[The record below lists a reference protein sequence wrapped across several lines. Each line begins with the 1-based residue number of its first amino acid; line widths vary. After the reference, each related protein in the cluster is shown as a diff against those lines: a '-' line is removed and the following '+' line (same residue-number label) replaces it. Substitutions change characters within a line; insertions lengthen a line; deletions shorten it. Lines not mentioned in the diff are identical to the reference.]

1 MTRFSGAVG
10 FGEPIEIDEGV
21 YDVKVTERQAF
32 GDVVRSYRNN
42 QDIGK
47 LNANINFD
55 MAVSVVADDYLK
67 EHLDLAVYVRWGTL
81 YLAVTSVE
89 MNHPRITLTLG
100 GVWHG
105 PKAELTP

>member
-42 QDIGK
+42 QDVGK

-55 MAVSVVADDYLK
+55 MAVSVVADDYLNK
-67 EHLDLAVYVRWGTL
+67 HLDLAVYVRWGTL

>member
-42 QDIGK
+42 QDVGK

-55 MAVSVVADDYLK
+55 MAAVVAG
-67 EHLDLAVYVRWGTL
+67 EDLIR
-81 YLAVTSVE
+81 
-89 MNHPRITLTLG
+89 
-100 GVWHG
+100 
-105 PKAELTP
+105 

>member
-10 FGEPIEIDEGV
+10 FGEPSGIDEGV

-42 QDIGK
+42 QDVGK

-67 EHLDLAVYVRWGTL
+67 DHLDLAVYVRWGTL

-89 MNHPRITLTLG
+89 MNHPRIPLTLG
-100 GVWHG
+100 CVWHG

>member
-1 MTRFSGAVG
+1 MARFSGAVG

-47 LNANINFD
+47 VNSNINFD
-55 MAVSVVADDYLK
+55 MAGSVVADDYLK
-67 EHLDLAVYVRWGTL
+67 KHLDLAVYVRWGTL

-89 MNHPRITLTLG
+89 MNHPRIILTMG

-105 PKAELTP
+105 PKAEPTP

>member
-10 FGEPIEIDEGV
+10 FGEPVEIDEGV
-21 YDVKVTERQAF
+21 FDVKVTERLAF

-42 QDIGK
+42 QDVGK
-47 LNANINFD
+47 LNANVNFD

-67 EHLDLAVYVRWGTL
+67 KHLDLAVYVRWGTL

-89 MNHPRITLTLG
+89 MNHPRITLTMG

-105 PKAELTP
+105 PKAEPTP